1 MYFLAKN
8 FEEFCIMETI
18 GLLFILIKVI
28 DGLRIIDRI
37 NVIMLTLIHSKD
49 NMLMFIFV
57 YMFFHFAFVPF
68 A

>member
-57 YMFFHFAFVPF
+57 YMFFHLAFVPF